1 MAEATARPST
11 FRGMPVRGMDSVLA
25 ALPAFARR
33 PLPMFFRDTRII
45 VPLCILSVCVGLAA
59 AAALQMRPDHNR
71 AQTIEAQRGQTI
83 ARVAAASLDRYARLG
98 AVFAASPQQYRAA
111 DLSRAEPAIRDI
123 AVYDAS
129 GRILSR
135 LQVAGGDISAPLA
148 VFGGRRIAIPGGIA
162 FRDGDHGISI
172 LFDAASLVPAPLLDR
187 AALVP
192 ASRAG
197 GGIAVPGWPLAAV
210 MQADRHETLASWI
223 AARPLSLFAI
233 LAPLLAG
240 AGLSALFLSM
250 SRRQARTADTI
261 RALRATRP
269 VESRLLVRLAQAER
283 GAAEALRAKS
293 EFIAHMSH
301 ELRTP
306 LNAVIGFSQ
315 IIADG
320 LYGPPGH
327 AKYAEYAR
335 DIGDAGKSLHARI
348 GDVLE
353 FANIEAGRHPLVPA
367 RVELCAVALAAVED
381 HKGRAFSR
389 RIGFEIGIVEPVTA
403 RADAQA
409 VRRVLSNLIDNA
421 LRYTAEGGTV
431 LVDVRAEEG
440 AGLLV
445 VRDSGGGFS
454 PREQGKAGK
463 PFERFDRSGTVTGAG
478 LGLAIAMELTRR
490 MGGAVNLAS
499 TARGAVMEVRLPR
512 I

>member
-33 PLPMFFRDTRII
+33 ALPMFFRDTRII
-45 VPLCILSVCVGLAA
+45 VPLCILSVCASLAA
-59 AAALQMRPDHNR
+59 AAALQMRSDHNR
-71 AQTIEAQRGQTI
+71 AQAIETQKVQTI

-135 LQVAGGDISAPLA
+135 LQVTGGDVPAPLA
-148 VFGGRRIAIPGGIA
+148 VFGGQRVTIPGGIA
-162 FRDGDHGISI
+162 FRDGDHGISL
-172 LFDAASLVPAPLLDR
+172 LFDPASLVPAPLLDR

-192 ASRAG
+192 GNQAD
-197 GGIAVPGWPLAAV
+197 GIAVPGWPLVAV
-210 MQADRHETLASWI
+210 TRMETATWTGASPLA
-223 AARPLSLFAI
+223 LLLI
-233 LAPLLAG
+233 LAPLVAG

-250 SRRQARTADTI
+250 SRRQARTADTV

-269 VESRLLVRLAQAER
+269 VEPRLLVRLAQAER

-306 LNAVIGFSQ
+306 LNAVIGFSE

-335 DIGDAGKSLHARI
+335 DIGDAGRSLHARI

-367 RVELCAVALAAVED
+367 RVELCAVALAVVED

-463 PFERFDRSGTVTGAG
+463 PFERFDRNGTVTGAG

-490 MGGAVNLAS
+490 MGGAVNLSS